1 MERAVQD
8 ALVAPGLGLPFLNE
22 DNKQLLRD
30 LQQLQLEVAEKGGA
44 LDTAQKLV
52 QHKQEQLAHMTQAL
66 QQLQDLRSSQAKT
79 TTAEE
84 EHEKALRREI
94 ESTQRHNDGHQKQLH
109 DQHQVQAF
117 LESCIVQVSKELDHI
132 YSTLELDA
140 QLVDDLLDE
149 IAAKESDNL
158 LLLQYAREDASKVK
172 SLSVAL
178 ETICTAITSTE
189 NSLEQARGDVSVAR
203 TEQEQLVQAFVQTA
217 AERDQLLQQWEMS
230 LVQLQQKDDDMRR
243 LLEDLI
249 LVAQQQGDMRKGI
262 EREEVILSHIREACE
277 EEEVL
282 IKTIE
287 AETERTQA
295 QYLDVLNTRDIL
307 RGEVAALQNG
317 LAKTRKDAELLKGR
331 IQVLGSTREEKNNL
345 LQQLQKQIQKAEEKL
360 ALDTELLLST
370 DESIHAMETII
381 KEMENGQTQLEKRV
395 ERLRSLLLQRS
406 QELFRWQEAERL
418 SLADLRTLHMTK
430 KKLQAALRTLDEK
443 DIQQKQV
450 LYEQDLQ
457 IQHLRRR
464 LHALTHDS
472 NNNEVDPR
480 QQQHVAD
487 LRERLHLV
495 TLAKDLLTK
504 QISSLQRLVQHEQ
517 SDVDR
522 RQEACERLKEKLSE
536 VQLSNVNAEREG
548 LQLRGEREDLSVDI
562 TLLRL
567 RIRGRLA
574 QVAGTTAS
582 TNKLTHERSEM
593 QKLVKEQCE
602 GVHRRLVEMEGR
614 RRSLATE
621 IHELT
626 KRTHLTSV
634 RLQQLKD
641 RYEEIKATLQAP
653 QDAEELSP
661 AFIMLKNFLYQLHPN
676 SKYYFQ
682 NNMFFEPSTISPIN
696 TTIKIISSNTYNKT
710 NNRDSTTNSNNYS
723 SNDNNTNNK
732 NIISSSI
739 HNIINNRIINNS
751 IITSNNIIN
760 TNISKSI
767 IRKSVSGKNIIS
779 ESIITNCIMNKG
791 VAGNNIINNSM
802 ITSSII
808 SSSSISN
815 SIISN
820 SIIYNSIVS
829 NSIICNSIIIKSVTS
844 NNIIGNSS
852 SSSRIIC
859 VIRDSLIS
867 DTIINNCIITSSS
880 ISNSSINESSISESI
895 LNRSVFIKSV
905 NKKNMIGM
913 SIISHSIISKTI
925 ISNSIIKMTTIYEG
939 IINKSIIENVI
950 RKSFINKSINKCII
964 SESIIMGNSNK
975 NISDMSTID
984 GSIIINCII
993 KKSNLIKSIIIR
1005 SIISMS
1011 AISSSIIIKNIII
1024 KSIIGASIIVDS
1036 ITDSS
1041 IISNNGFLKSI
1052 ITNSIVSKNYIFKS
1066 IVAKNIINNKN
1077 LVVGSIIRKSILS
1090 MTSIIKSII
1099 SEVIIFKNTLIN
1111 CMVTK
1116 GIIYQN
1122 LVIQCITSKIM
1133 IMKSLIVKGIL
1144 SASMVGNSIMSIS
1157 IISDSIVIT
1166 SSIIS
1171 KSIASNSIMV
1181 KDFIRESVIN
1191 KNTIMKCKI
1200 LKSIIS
1206 KSVSIMNFIDKTIVS
1221 KSISIKCIIDTS
1233 YIVKSIII
1241 RSIISKSTV
1250 IESIIISCIINNTTK
1265 AKSLETIK
1273 LLAGTSAGLSF
1284 GTGVGKNH
1292 LPAVCLHDPSVASL
1306 PSGTPRGHDA

>member
-661 AFIMLKNFLYQLHPN
+661 AFIMLKVNEEREGLQETGDLLDAEIRHAEEEVVALQNLVALVNMEGQEYRSHLHNLTRYSEEHVEKVQLEGELAQLEDEVKHLEEQHRLAWLALKSAEEQVHEGTLQLHAVNELLREKALHTTTLRRELSQQETKIRHAALSNASLTRQTRGMSKKQRDIELRLWQERLKTVN
-676 SKYYFQ
+676 SLLGAALAAYPEASPTAIFLCQQQNIPPPDSVAIRRRSLYGSRSSLGTMNSSRSGDSKKGEDDEEGKKKQSGEQDRGRRRGERRRRGSPSPSSSPYFKGGPVSRSPSLYSSLSSLHSLRSEEVLSPPLSASP
-682 NNMFFEPSTISPIN
+682 EPRASGAST
-696 TTIKIISSNTYNKT
+696 
-710 NNRDSTTNSNNYS
+710 STTS
-723 SNDNNTNNK
+723 
-732 NIISSSI
+732 
-739 HNIINNRIINNS
+739 
-751 IITSNNIIN
+751 
-760 TNISKSI
+760 
-767 IRKSVSGKNIIS
+767 
-779 ESIITNCIMNKG
+779 
-791 VAGNNIINNSM
+791 
-802 ITSSII
+802 
-808 SSSSISN
+808 
-815 SIISN
+815 
-820 SIIYNSIVS
+820 
-829 NSIICNSIIIKSVTS
+829 
-844 NNIIGNSS
+844 
-852 SSSRIIC
+852 
-859 VIRDSLIS
+859 
-867 DTIINNCIITSSS
+867 
-880 ISNSSINESSISESI
+880 
-895 LNRSVFIKSV
+895 RSVRDPKI
-905 NKKNMIGM
+905 
-913 SIISHSIISKTI
+913 
-925 ISNSIIKMTTIYEG
+925 
-939 IINKSIIENVI
+939 
-950 RKSFINKSINKCII
+950 
-964 SESIIMGNSNK
+964 
-975 NISDMSTID
+975 
-984 GSIIINCII
+984 
-993 KKSNLIKSIIIR
+993 
-1005 SIISMS
+1005 
-1011 AISSSIIIKNIII
+1011 
-1024 KSIIGASIIVDS
+1024 
-1036 ITDSS
+1036 
-1041 IISNNGFLKSI
+1041 
-1052 ITNSIVSKNYIFKS
+1052 
-1066 IVAKNIINNKN
+1066 
-1077 LVVGSIIRKSILS
+1077 
-1090 MTSIIKSII
+1090 
-1099 SEVIIFKNTLIN
+1099 
-1111 CMVTK
+1111 MVTK
-1116 GIIYQN
+1116 GTVRMPASARSGESARAASSSRALPHLRSPQGPS
-1122 LVIQCITSKIM
+1122 LVRRRRTSP
-1133 IMKSLIVKGIL
+1133 VGGGRGRGVR
-1144 SASMVGNSIMSIS
+1144 SAVTPRRRSPSRDTYPMN
-1157 IISDSIVIT
+1157 IISPVFPAPT
-1166 SSIIS
+1166 SGRRHPQGNQHS
-1171 KSIASNSIMV
+1171 
-1181 KDFIRESVIN
+1181 R
-1191 KNTIMKCKI
+1191 
-1200 LKSIIS
+1200 
-1206 KSVSIMNFIDKTIVS
+1206 
-1221 KSISIKCIIDTS
+1221 
-1233 YIVKSIII
+1233 
-1241 RSIISKSTV
+1241 RP
-1250 IESIIISCIINNTTK
+1250 TT
-1265 AKSLETIK
+1265 
-1273 LLAGTSAGLSF
+1273 
-1284 GTGVGKNH
+1284 H
-1292 LPAVCLHDPSVASL
+1292 M
-1306 PSGTPRGHDA
+1306 